1 VLPRAGSDPVVKVRE
16 IDAPP
21 AAPARAA
28 LADVDSNR
36 ETRAAD
42 RVGFGEKVALGSGNL
57 PLFYG
62 TSGVKSLA
70 IPVYQ
75 MVLGVNPTL
84 LGVALAIPL
93 FWDALTDPIVGM
105 ISDNCHTRFGR
116 RKPLIVI
123 GAVLQAVA
131 FGAIWMVP
139 GGMSQTATITYLIGT
154 LCLFYTC
161 FSIFS
166 VPLMSLTYEM
176 TPDYQERTRVSSF
189 GGFFWK
195 IGELTYS
202 WTFWAANLAIFGTM
216 LAGVRTIGWVIGVA
230 VMGVVGVIPG
240 IFVRERY
247 YKKAVKQ
254 DRVRIGPAFK
264 AAFANRAFA
273 VLTGL
278 TVCQVLAG
286 MLASNIDYY
295 LLVYNM
301 CGGDIIEGTKWKGV
315 LSSAYAIFGIGMIY
329 PINWMANHYGKRTT
343 LSVIFGLVLVGS
355 VAKWF
360 VFTPGHPWKI
370 LLDPLLCTPVWTAL
384 SILTPS
390 MLADVCDEDELLHGL
405 RREGMLG
412 ALFSWIQKTGF
423 ALSFLGAG
431 VVLNLTGFHA
441 TLGGMQSGSTILGMR
456 LTLAV
461 STAVWSLIAIGL
473 LALYPLTKARAYEIR
488 DALEARRG
496 TI

>member
-1 VLPRAGSDPVVKVRE
+1 
-16 IDAPP
+16 
-21 AAPARAA
+21 
-28 LADVDSNR
+28 
-36 ETRAAD
+36 
-42 RVGFGEKVALGSGNL
+42 
-57 PLFYG
+57 
-62 TSGVKSLA
+62 
-70 IPVYQ
+70 
-75 MVLGVNPTL
+75 
-84 LGVALAIPL
+84 
-93 FWDALTDPIVGM
+93 
-105 ISDNCHTRFGR
+105 
-116 RKPLIVI
+116 
-123 GAVLQAVA
+123 
-131 FGAIWMVP
+131 
-139 GGMSQTATITYLIGT
+139 
-154 LCLFYTC
+154 
-161 FSIFS
+161 
-166 VPLMSLTYEM
+166 
-176 TPDYQERTRVSSF
+176 
-189 GGFFWK
+189 
-195 IGELTYS
+195 
-202 WTFWAANLAIFGTM
+202 
-216 LAGVRTIGWVIGVA
+216 
-230 VMGVVGVIPG
+230 
-240 IFVRERY
+240 
-247 YKKAVKQ
+247 
-254 DRVRIGPAFK
+254 
-264 AAFANRAFA
+264 
-273 VLTGL
+273 
-278 TVCQVLAG
+278 

-441 TLGGMQSGSTILGMR
+441 SLGGMQSGSTILGMR
-456 LTLAV
+456 LTLSV

-473 LALYPLTKARAYEIR
+473 LAFYPLTKERAYEIR